1 MKRFKTLK
9 SYTLY
14 TLLVAFL
21 FTSCESRKIPEAPYI
36 VTQSKICKDC
46 KAKYKYWVKSLNSPR
61 RTTEFIT
68 DEVFMVGDTLRIS
81 K

>member
-21 FTSCESRKIPEAPYI
+21 FTSCESNDFMV
-36 VTQSKICKDC
+36 VTNISTDKSKKH
-46 KAKYKYWVKSLNSPR
+46 KYFIE
-61 RTTEFIT
+61 TTEFNFRT
-68 DEVFMVGDTLRIS
+68 DKNIMVGDTLYIS
-81 K
+81 KNNCY